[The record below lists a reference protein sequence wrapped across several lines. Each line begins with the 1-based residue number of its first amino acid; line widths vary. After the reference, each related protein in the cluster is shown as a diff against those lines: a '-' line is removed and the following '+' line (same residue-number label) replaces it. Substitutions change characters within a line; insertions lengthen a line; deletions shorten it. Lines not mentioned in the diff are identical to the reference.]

1 MSPGNQIL
9 ALTARKAN
17 PKRLTIAKGKTLVLM
32 KPNNQ
37 KSIKSII
44 TCLREFLYKKNF
56 FIYDYFF
63 WYFALTVHKLHFYL
77 SLYFFLSLH
86 LFLYQEV

>member
-44 TCLREFLYKKNF
+44 TCLKNFYIKKF
-56 FIYDYFF
+56 FIYDYFLVF
-63 WYFALTVHKLHFYL
+63 CLNCPQAA
-77 SLYFFLSLH
+77 FLSA
-86 LFLYQEV
+86 LFS